1 MVNKYYQKHK
11 EILRKEVRKR
21 YKILSEEEKDKRQ
34 KKVQDRYQNLSGD
47 EKEKSRQYHRE
58 RNNNPSEEPEERLVT
73 SSRSLLLFIILYIKG
88 YWAQKKK

>member
-1 MVNKYYQKHK
+1 MLSKYYQKHK
-11 EILRKEVRKR
+11 EILWKEAHKI

-58 RNNNPSEEPEERLVT
+58 RNNSPSEEPEERLLT
-73 SSRSLLLFIILYIKG
+73 ISRSLLLFIILSIKG